1 MIEQKNKGKTEE
13 TNPAYQDSSDY
24 RQRVRGCWI
33 GKTMGGGIG
42 APYEGDPLPH
52 RLTPA
57 DLHIDQG
64 PNDDLELQ
72 LLWLRL
78 AEQHGLALR
87 SKHFTPVWLEQLGRG
102 FGCDEYG
109 MAVFN
114 LRRGLMPP
122 ATGYVDNWF
131 INGMG
136 AAIRAEIWGCL
147 FPGNPAAAGFYAEQ
161 DATLDHHGEGVWGEI
176 FLASVVSE
184 AFFCV
189 SASEALERGLRHIPS
204 ASRVSQ
210 AVRFTRELVGRSDDV
225 CYIRNEIMHAFG
237 SHNFT
242 DCLMNLC
249 FITAA
254 LLLGEGDFVRTVLT
268 AVNFGMDTDCTA
280 ATCGSLFG
288 LIHGPDSFG
297 LTMPNEHIATSDC
310 LDRSELPANIN
321 ELTDRT
327 VALAQRLAAERSHHP
342 ERICPSP
349 YRPWQPDA
357 ATLALSRS
365 TWRIGYTD
373 PDAEETSASSSG
385 LPVEL
390 PGFHT
395 DLSGYCCNFATLYL
409 TTFLTVPVELDNAQL
424 LFCASTGITV
434 WLDGRMV
441 LNYHGRQQPLPAF
454 HRTEGGGVVYQRLEK
469 GRRYAV
475 KVRLLF
481 GHSPLKFSFAA
492 GDEKYHL
499 VPGAQWN
506 CN

>member
-1 MIEQKNKGKTEE
+1 MNSNVPEAAEYTASG
-13 TNPAYQDSSDY
+13 DY
-24 RQRVRGCWI
+24 ARRVRGCWL
-33 GKTMGGGIG
+33 GKAVAGGIG
-42 APYEGDPLPH
+42 APYEGVPYPLK
-52 RLTPA
+52 LTP
-57 DLHIDQG
+57 DDIFIDQG

-122 ATGYVDNWF
+122 ATGYADNWF

-161 DATLDHHGEGVWGEI
+161 DAILDHHGEGVIAEI
-176 FLASVVSE
+176 YLASVVSE
-184 AFFCV
+184 AFLCV
-189 SASEALERGLRHIPS
+189 SVAEALERGLRHIPS

-210 AVRFTRELVGRSDDV
+210 AVRFTCELVERSDDTR
-225 CYIRNEIMHAFG
+225 YIRNEIMQAFG

-280 ATCGSLFG
+280 ATSGALFG

-310 LDRSELPANIN
+310 LDRSELPANIT
-321 ELTDRT
+321 ELMERT
-327 VALAQRLAAERSHHP
+327 VALAQRFATESRTLDFP
-342 ERICPSP
+342 Q
-349 YRPWQPDA
+349 YRPYVPDENIA
-357 ATLALSRS
+357 AMSHSRWIVSREELSSEKLA
-365 TWRIGYTD
+365 
-373 PDAEETSASSSG
+373 SG
-385 LPVEL
+385 QGVIAEL

-395 DLSGYCCNFATLYL
+395 DLSGYCHDFSSLYL
-409 TTFLTVPVELDNAQL
+409 YTTLTVPKDVPAAQL
-424 LFCASTGITV
+424 LFCADTGITV
-434 WLDGRMV
+434 WLDDRMV
-441 LNYHGRQQPLPAF
+441 LNYHGRQKALPAF
-454 HRTEGGGVVYQRLEK
+454 HRAEGGGTVYCNLIKDRQYKVR
-469 GRRYAV
+469 
-475 KVRLLF
+475 VRLLF

-492 GDEKYHL
+492 GDGNYQL
-499 VPGAQWN
+499 IPGANWN
-506 CN
+506 TTHYHPINFNI

>member
-1 MIEQKNKGKTEE
+1 MQTLTLSIPNLE
-13 TNPAYQDSSDY
+13 SDCNSADY
-24 RQRVRGCWI
+24 VRRVRGCWI
-33 GKTMGGGIG
+33 GKAMGGGIG

-72 LLWLRL
+72 LLWLAL
-78 AEQHGLALR
+78 AEQHGLGLR
-87 SKHFTPVWLEQLGRG
+87 AEHFAPVWLNQTGY
-102 FGCDEYG
+102 GCDEYG
-109 MAVFN
+109 IVVYN
-114 LRRGLMPP
+114 LRRGLKPP
-122 ATGYVDNWF
+122 ATGYLDNWF
-131 INGMG
+131 VHGMG
-136 AAIRAEIWGCL
+136 AAIRAEIWACL
-147 FPGNPAAAGFYAEQ
+147 FPGEPRLAAFFAEQ
-161 DATLDHHGEGVWGEI
+161 DATLDHWGEGVWAEI
-176 FLASVVSE
+176 FFAATASE
-184 AFFCV
+184 AFHCH
-189 SASEALERGLRHIPS
+189 STAEALRRGLSHLPPGTEVAR
-204 ASRVSQ
+204 
-210 AVRFTRELVGRSDDV
+210 AVRFVTALTVETTDP
-225 CYIRNEIMHAFG
+225 EIVRRRIMDEFG

-242 DCLMNLC
+242 DCLMNLS
-249 FITAA
+249 FTVAA
-254 LLLGEGDFVRTVLT
+254 LLLGSKDFIQVVLT

-280 ATCGSLFG
+280 ATAGALFG
-288 LIHGPDSFG
+288 IVYGPDAFG
-297 LTMPNEHIATSDC
+297 LALPNEKIAVSPYIDYGN
-310 LDRSELPANIN
+310 LPGDISA
-321 ELTDRT
+321 LTDRT
-327 VALAQRLAAERSHHP
+327 VALAQRLAAERSDHP

-365 TWRIGYTD
+365 TWRIGYAD
-373 PDAEETSASSSG
+373 PDAEDTSASSSG
-385 LPVEL
+385 VPVEL
-390 PGFHT
+390 SGFHT

-409 TTFLTVPVELDNAQL
+409 TTFLTVPVDLDNAQL

-441 LNYHGRQQPLPAF
+441 LNYHGRRQPLPAF

-469 GRRYAV
+469 WRRYAV